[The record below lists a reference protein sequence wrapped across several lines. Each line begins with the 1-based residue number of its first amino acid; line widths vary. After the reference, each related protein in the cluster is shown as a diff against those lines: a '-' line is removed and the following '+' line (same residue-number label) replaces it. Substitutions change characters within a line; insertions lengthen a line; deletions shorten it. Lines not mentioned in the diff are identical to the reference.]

1 MNRLKELRKQHGY
14 KSQKELAD
22 ALFVNQTA
30 VSQWERGVTTPSSQT
45 LQRLSELYH
54 VSIDYLL
61 GRTEQKEAPIP
72 DSEDGLSEPERHL
85 VVLYRDLNNEGQEK
99 LIDYADDLVSS
110 GKYIKSDSPELGAQT

>member
-1 MNRLKELRKQHGY
+1 MRLKELRAERNLY
-14 KSQKELAD
+14 QKDIASMLGIDRTTYAKYETGDSEPNFETLKKIAEI
-22 ALFVNQTA
+22 FN
-30 VSQWERGVTTPSSQT
+30 VTT
-45 LQRLSELYH
+45 
-54 VSIDYLL
+54 DYLL

-110 GKYIKSDSPELGAQT
+110 GKYIKSDSSGLGKEA